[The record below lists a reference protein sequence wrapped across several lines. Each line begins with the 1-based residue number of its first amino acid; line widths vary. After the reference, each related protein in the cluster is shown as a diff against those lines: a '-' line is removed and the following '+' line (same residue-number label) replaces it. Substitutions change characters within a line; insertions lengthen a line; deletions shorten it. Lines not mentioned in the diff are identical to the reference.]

1 MSLRLFLT
9 LVWTATL
16 CIAEPVV
23 SRIEPPSWWAG
34 HTMNPVRLLVTGKG
48 LTDAKV
54 TLEGGGGRV
63 SRVVVSPSGTHLF
76 CDLDLSRSARP
87 GVRRLRVATG
97 KGNAEGSFEV
107 LAPQVPK
114 GRFQGFG
121 PDDLIYLIMP
131 DRFANGDPSNDS
143 TTKSPDLVDRSKA
156 RHYHGGDLRGVIQ
169 RLPYLQSLGVTA
181 LWLNPWYDNND
192 ALNQKE
198 KYTRENRLDPKAG
211 EAITDYHGYGATDFY
226 AVDEHLGDL
235 ATLRE
240 LVDTA
245 HRLGIRILQD
255 QVANHVGPYHPWVQ
269 DPPTPTWFHGTAAD
283 HPENTWQT
291 WTIPNPHATPDLRRT
306 TLDGWFINLL
316 PDLNQDDPECARYL
330 IQNALWWV
338 GITGID
344 GIRQDTLPYVPRT
357 FWRDWSRDLKRQH
370 PHLNLLGEVFD
381 GDTLKVAFYQSG
393 AARFDGVDSGID
405 TLFDFPLFY
414 RVRDT
419 FGEGRSIKGLAEQLA
434 RDWVYPDATRLVT
447 FAGLHDVDRFMNV
460 SGATREGL
468 RLATVFLLTSR
479 GIPLIYYGD
488 EIGLPGGGDPDN
500 RRDFPGGFPGDAR
513 NVFEISGR
521 TPEEQRLWTDI
532 QTVARFRKQSLALR
546 RGALIQLV
554 VEDQIYAYARQ
565 TGAEIVVVVF
575 NNATTP
581 QSVTVPMGSLRLPS
595 QAGWTA
601 VLGEG
606 PVEAKAD
613 QLTLSMSGRSVG
625 VLRWT
630 GVWEGKIHTQT
641 GRR

>member
-1 MSLRLFLT
+1 MLARLL
-9 LVWTATL
+9 LILASTATL
-16 CIAEPVV
+16 CAAEPFV

-34 HTMNPVRLLVTGKG
+34 HSMNPVRLLITGRD
-48 LTDAKV
+48 LTGAKV
-54 TLEGGGGRV
+54 ALEGGGGRL
-63 SRVVVSPSGTHLF
+63 SRVAVSPSGTHLF
-76 CDLDLSRSARP
+76 CDLDLSRSAHP
-87 GVRRLRVATG
+87 GARRLRVTTG
-97 KGNAEGSFEV
+97 QGTAEVAFEV
-107 LAPQVPK
+107 LAPQVAK

-131 DRFANGDPSNDS
+131 DRFVNGDPSNDRPP
-143 TTKSPDLVDRSKA
+143 KSPDLIDRSKA

-192 ALNQKE
+192 SLNQKE
-198 KYTRENRLDPKAG
+198 KYTRENRLDPRSG
-211 EAITDYHGYGATDFY
+211 DPITDYHGYGAVDFY

-245 HRLGIRILQD
+245 HRMGIRILQD
-255 QVANHVGPYHPWVQ
+255 QVANHVGPYHPWVKN
-269 DPPTPTWFHGTAAD
+269 PPTPTWFHGTATD

-291 WTIPNPHATPDLRRT
+291 WTIPNPHATPDLQRT

-357 FWRDWSRDLKRQH
+357 FWRDWSRALKRQH
-370 PHLNLLGEVFD
+370 SHLNLLGEVFD

-414 RVRDT
+414 RVRET

-468 RLATVFLLTSR
+468 GLATVFLLTSR

-488 EIGLPGGGDPDN
+488 EIGLAGGGDPDN
-500 RRDFPGGFPGDAR
+500 RRDFPGGFAGDAR
-513 NVFEISGR
+513 NAFEASGR
-521 TPEEQRLWTDI
+521 TSEEQRLWTDI
-532 QTVARFRKQSLALR
+532 ETVARFRRQSPALR
-546 RGALIQLV
+546 RGDLVQLA
-554 VEDQIYAYARQ
+554 VEDQVYAYARRAGGE
-565 TGAEIVVVVF
+565 TVLVVF
-575 NNATTP
+575 NNARTP
-581 QSVTVPMGSLRLPS
+581 QSVMVPLEPLGTPHPVDWAPVLGGGTVDVEARRLRLPMP
-595 QAGWTA
+595 A
-601 VLGEG
+601 
-606 PVEAKAD
+606 
-613 QLTLSMSGRSVG
+613 RSVWI
-625 VLRWT
+625 LRT
-630 GVWEGKIHTQT
+630 T
-641 GRR
+641 GR

>member
-1 MSLRLFLT
+1 MSTLLTRLL
-9 LVWTATL
+9 LILASIATL
-16 CIAEPVV
+16 CATEPFV

-34 HTMNPVRLLVTGKG
+34 HAMNPVRLLITGRD
-48 LTDAKV
+48 LTGAKV
-54 TLEGGGGRV
+54 ALEGGGGRL
-63 SRVVVSPSGTHLF
+63 SRVTVSPSGTHLF

-87 GVRRLRVATG
+87 GARRLRVTTG
-97 KGNAEGSFEV
+97 QGTAEVAFEV
-107 LAPQVPK
+107 LAPQVAK

-131 DRFANGDPSNDS
+131 DRFVNGDPSNDR
-143 TTKSPDLVDRSKA
+143 TPKSPGLIDRSKA

-192 ALNQKE
+192 SLNQKE
-198 KYTRENRLDPKAG
+198 KYSRENRLDPRSG
-211 EAITDYHGYGATDFY
+211 DPITDYHGYGAVDFY

-245 HRLGIRILQD
+245 HRMGIRILQD
-255 QVANHVGPYHPWVQ
+255 QVANHVGPYHPWVKN
-269 DPPTPTWFHGTAAD
+269 PPTPTWFHGTATD

-291 WTIPNPHATPDLRRT
+291 WTLPNPHATPDLQRT
-306 TLDGWFINLL
+306 TLNGWFINLL

-357 FWRDWSRDLKRQH
+357 FWRDWSRALKRQH

-414 RVRDT
+414 RVRET
-419 FGEGRSIKGLAEQLA
+419 FGEGRPIKGLAEQLA

-468 RLATVFLLTSR
+468 GLATVFLLTSR

-488 EIGLPGGGDPDN
+488 EIGLAGGGDPDN
-500 RRDFPGGFPGDAR
+500 RRDFPGGFAGDAR
-513 NVFEISGR
+513 NAFEASGR
-521 TPEEQRLWTDI
+521 TSEEQRLWTDI
-532 QTVARFRKQSLALR
+532 ETVARFRRQSPALR
-546 RGALIQLV
+546 RGNLVQLA
-554 VEDQIYAYARQ
+554 VEDQVYAYARRSVGE
-565 TGAEIVVVVF
+565 TVLVVF
-575 NNATTP
+575 NNARTP
-581 QSVTVPMGSLRLPS
+581 QSVTVPLEPLGMPHPVDWAPVLGDGTVDMEAGRLRLQMP
-595 QAGWTA
+595 A
-601 VLGEG
+601 
-606 PVEAKAD
+606 
-613 QLTLSMSGRSVG
+613 RSVRL
-625 VLRWT
+625 LRA
-630 GVWEGKIHTQT
+630 T
-641 GRR
+641 GR

>member
-1 MSLRLFLT
+1 MITRLLLIFA
-9 LVWTATL
+9 WTAAL
-16 CIAEPVV
+16 CTAEPVI
-23 SRIEPPSWWAG
+23 SRIDPPSWWAG
-34 HTMNPVRLLVTGKG
+34 HAMNPVRLLITGRDLAG
-48 LTDAKV
+48 AKV
-54 TLEGGGGRV
+54 ALEGGGGRLG
-63 SRVVVSPSGTHLF
+63 RITVSPSGTHLF
-76 CDLDLSRSARP
+76 CDLDLARSARP
-87 GVRRLRVATG
+87 GVRRLRVTTG
-97 KGNAEGSFEV
+97 QGVAKGPFEI
-107 LAPQVPK
+107 LAPQVAK
-114 GRFQGFG
+114 GQSQGFG

-131 DRFANGDPSNDS
+131 DRFVNGDPSNDRTS
-143 TTKSPDLVDRSKA
+143 KSPNLVDRSKA

-192 ALNQKE
+192 GLNQKE
-198 KYTRENRLDPKAG
+198 KYNLENRLDPKSG
-211 EAITDYHGYGATDFY
+211 DPITDYHGYGAIDFY

-245 HRLGIRILQD
+245 HRMGIRILQD
-255 QVANHVGPYHPWVQ
+255 QVANHVGPYHPWVK

-357 FWRDWSRDLKRQH
+357 FWRDWSRALKRQH

-393 AARFDGVDSGID
+393 VARFDGVDSGID

-414 RVRDT
+414 RVRET

-434 RDWVYPDATRLVT
+434 RDWAYPDATRLVT

-468 RLATVFLLTSR
+468 GLATVFLLTSR

-488 EIGLPGGGDPDN
+488 EIGLAGGGDPDN
-500 RRDFPGGFPGDAR
+500 RRDFPGGFAGDAR
-513 NVFEISGR
+513 DAFEASGR

-532 QTVARFRKQSLALR
+532 QTVARFRRQSPALR
-546 RGALIQLV
+546 RGDLVQLT
-554 VEDQIYAYARQ
+554 VEDQVYAYARRSGGE
-565 TGAEIVVVVF
+565 TVLVVF
-575 NNATTP
+575 NNAP
-581 QSVTVPMGSLRLPS
+581 MSQRVTVPLEPLGTSHPIEW
-595 QAGWTA
+595 AP
-601 VLGEG
+601 VLGGGKVEG
-606 PVEAKAD
+606 EAGRL
-613 QLTLSMSGRSVG
+613 QLTMPARSVRILKSMG
-625 VLRWT
+625 T
-630 GVWEGKIHTQT
+630 SEGRTHAGT
-641 GRR
+641 R